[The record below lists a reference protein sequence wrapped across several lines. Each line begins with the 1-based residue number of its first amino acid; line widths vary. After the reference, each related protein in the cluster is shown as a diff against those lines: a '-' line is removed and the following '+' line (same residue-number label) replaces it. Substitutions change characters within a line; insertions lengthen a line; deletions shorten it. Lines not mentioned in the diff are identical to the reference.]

1 VHVSRTSERRAVT
14 RLDPAVRRHQ
24 IVEAAAK
31 LFEARDPTE
40 VPFEEIADAAGVSR
54 ALVYNYFGD
63 RNGLLAA
70 VELHLF
76 DEMDAALE
84 ANVDRTASPEQRFRT
99 TVEAY
104 LRFFADRPGIWRV
117 LRAGSLIGHP
127 AAVEARRSRIARVA
141 DGWGGTSAA
150 WVAASAVVGMLE
162 ATVLE
167 LLDDEGRTPD
177 LDVTGEVLADL
188 IWRGVSSLETH
199 GVSTG

>member
-1 VHVSRTSERRAVT
+1 VSRTTDRRAVT

-31 LFEARDPTE
+31 LFEGRDPTE

-76 DEMDAALE
+76 EAMDIALTE
-84 ANVDRTASPEQRFRT
+84 NVASDAPAEERFRA
-99 TVEAY
+99 VVRAY
-104 LRFFADRPGIWRV
+104 LHFFAERPGAWQV
-117 LRAGSLIGHP
+117 LRAASLSGHP
-127 AAVEARRSRIARVA
+127 AALDARRSRIGRVA
-141 DGWGGTSAA
+141 DAWGGTTASR
-150 WVAASAVVGMLE
+150 VAATAVVGMLE

-167 LLDDEGRTPD
+167 LLCSRDRRPD
-177 LDVTGEVLADL
+177 LDETGDVLFNL
-188 IWRGVSSLETH
+188 IWRGVTSLGPH
-199 GVSTG
+199 GVTAG

>member
-1 VHVSRTSERRAVT
+1 VSRTSERRAVT

-31 LFEARDPTE
+31 LFEVRDPTE

-76 DEMDAALE
+76 EALDPALE
-84 ANVDRTASPEQRFRT
+84 VGVDRDDPPEERFRA

-104 LRFFADRPGIWRV
+104 LRFFAERPGTWRV

-127 AAVEARRSRIARVA
+127 AATEARRTRIARVA
-141 DGWGGTSAA
+141 EGWGGTAAA

-167 LLDDEGRTPD
+167 LLDEKGRSPD
-177 LDVTGEVLADL
+177 LDATGRVLAGL
-188 IWRGVSSLETH
+188 IWRGVSSLEAQ
-199 GVSTG
+199 GVTAS

>member
-1 VHVSRTSERRAVT
+1 MSRTTDRRAVT

-24 IVEAAAK
+24 IIEAAAK
-31 LFEARDPTE
+31 LFEGRDPNE

-76 DEMDAALE
+76 EAMDIALSE
-84 ANVDRTASPEQRFRT
+84 NVDRMAPAEERFRAV
-99 TVEAY
+99 VEAY
-104 LRFFADRPGIWRV
+104 LRFFAERPGAWRF

-127 AAVEARRSRIARVA
+127 AAVEARRARIARVA
-141 DGWGGTSAA
+141 EAWGGTAA
-150 WVAASAVVGMLE
+150 SWVAATAVVGMLE

-167 LLDDEGRTPD
+167 LLCARDRSPD
-177 LDVTGEVLADL
+177 LTETGEVLFSL
-188 IWRGVSSLETH
+188 IWRGVSGLAPQ
-199 GVSTG
+199 GVTIG